1 MAAVL
6 RGPRVVLRSAEA
18 SDVST
23 FAAILAEP
31 AVAPW
36 FGAGDPAQIAREW
49 VEADDAVVYSIDLEG
64 EVIGSVQYYEELDRD
79 YRHAGMDVFLA
90 TQWHGMRFGPEALAV
105 LARHLFEER
114 EHHRLVIDPA
124 ATNTRAVRAY
134 ERVGFRRVG
143 VMRSYER
150 GVDGTWHDNV
160 LMDMLA
166 GELRPPFEIAGYG
179 KTTIRTPTRPQRS

>member
-18 SDVST
+18 SDVLT
-23 FAAILAEP
+23 FAAILTEP

-36 FGAGDPAQIAREW
+36 FGAGDPAEIAREW
-49 VEADDAVVYSIDLEG
+49 IEADEAVVY
-64 EVIGSVQYYEELDRD
+64 
-79 YRHAGMDVFLA
+79 
-90 TQWHGMRFGPEALAV
+90 
-105 LARHLFEER
+105 
-114 EHHRLVIDPA
+114 
-124 ATNTRAVRAY
+124 AY